1 MMDITRQYLDEVGAK
16 HIVDTVKSLIKN
28 INPTV
33 DLSDYATTKQLTDA
47 IKAIDLSGYITKK
60 QLSDALEGVTGGT
73 GIKGDDGVGISNV
86 KLVNYELIVTL
97 TDGTEHNLGNVRGEK
112 GADGQQ
118 GIQGEKGEKGDTGAK
133 GADGT
138 NGVSPTITVT
148 ETATGHTIT
157 ITDVN
162 GTQSF
167 EVLNGKDGS
176 SSTGGSTDAPTTEKG
191 KSAISGSD
199 SLRLGSSKSWTG
211 TFTTANGDAVSDVT
225 GVWTISD
232 CTFVSDIT
240 KTIDG
245 NKITLKVDND
255 NDVGGSFT
263 LNFADADGKYEPS
276 SQEISIVDGF

>member
-1 MMDITRQYLDEVGAK
+1 MNITRQYLDEVGAK

-73 GIKGDDGVGISNV
+73 GVKGDDGVGISNV
-86 KLVNYELIVTL
+86 ELVNYELIVTL
-97 TDGTEHNLGNVRGEK
+97 SDGTEHNLGNVRGE
-112 GADGQQ
+112 
-118 GIQGEKGEKGDTGAK
+118 K

-176 SSTGGSTDAPTTEKG
+176 SSTGGSTGGGSTDAPTTEKG

>member
-1 MMDITRQYLDEVGAK
+1 MDITRQYLDEVGAK

-33 DLSDYATTKQLTDA
+33 DLSDYTTTKQLTDA

-73 GIKGDDGVGISNV
+73 GVKGDDGVGISDV

-97 TDGTEHNLGNVRGEK
+97 TDGTEHNLGNVRGE
-112 GADGQQ
+112 
-118 GIQGEKGEKGDTGAK
+118 K

-176 SSTGGSTDAPTTEKG
+176 SSTGGSIGGDSGSTDTPTTEKG

-199 SLRLGSSKSWTG
+199 SLRLGKSKSWTG
-211 TFTTANGDAVSDVT
+211 TFTTASGTEVTDVT

-232 CTFVSDIT
+232 CTFESDIT

-255 NDVGGSFT
+255 NDVDESFT

-276 SQEISIVDGF
+276 SIEISIVDGF